1 MSSER
6 QKIAQLD
13 RVLTVDEENARLRT
27 RVAQLLDIAE
37 EQRVRAN
44 KAAHE
49 VSTLRRLLVIQR
61 ELYEAKLSG
70 EV

>member
-13 RVLTVDEENARLRT
+13 SVEIENERLRA
-27 RVAQLLDIAE
+27 RVAQLLEIAE
-37 EQRVRAN
+37 DQRVRAN
-44 KAAHE
+44 RATYE
-49 VSTLRRLLVIQR
+49 VNTLRRLLVIQR